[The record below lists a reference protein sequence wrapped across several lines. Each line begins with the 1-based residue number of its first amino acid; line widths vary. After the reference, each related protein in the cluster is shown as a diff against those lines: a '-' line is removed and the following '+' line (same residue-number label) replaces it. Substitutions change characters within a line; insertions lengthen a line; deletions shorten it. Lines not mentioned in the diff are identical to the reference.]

1 MRVLPCAS
9 VVVCLATW
17 LVLSDVDALGDIE
30 GTDQMRETLEFL
42 AEDVVTQREG
52 IDRAPRDGGEIEPD
66 ETIRA
71 QLRERLPLAHA
82 MDGSTRERTQGNWS
96 SGTPAASAAA
106 SIEHHD
112 LEQQTADNAVLVG
125 VRHALQPH
133 LARDLADQL
142 GLAIVAVPGTARLDA
157 HARQIVDPCSI
168 RSGSTLIEESFIWE
182 T

>member
-1 MRVLPCAS
+1 
-9 VVVCLATW
+9 
-17 LVLSDVDALGDIE
+17 
-30 GTDQMRETLEFL
+30 MRETLEFL

-142 GLAIVAVPGTARLDA
+142 GLELAIVAVPGTARPDA
-157 HARQIVDPCSI
+157 HARQIVAPGSI
-168 RSGSTLIEESFIWE
+168 RSGSTLMEESFIWE